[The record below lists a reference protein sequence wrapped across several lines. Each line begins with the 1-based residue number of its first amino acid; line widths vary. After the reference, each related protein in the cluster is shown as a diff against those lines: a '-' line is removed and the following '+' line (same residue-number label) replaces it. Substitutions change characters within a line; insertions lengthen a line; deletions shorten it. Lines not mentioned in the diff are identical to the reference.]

1 MKQDNQILNDIT
13 PTDEEILND
22 SIPTDEELVNNA
34 IESVNNLINNF
45 KSNAIV
51 SLKNNTYSKDIVWQ
65 YDLQKDLSLIKISFK
80 APYGYF
86 SEDLIREIAS
96 NNKPIRKKL
105 YFQVY
110 KATERPSVEAKL
122 KTLFNKQS
130 VIFAELNQ
138 IYNQFEAELQSINE
152 EETGEELQTQLKN
165 LVYGIADIVS
175 KIDLND
181 TFKYNEW
188 VYNF

>member
-1 MKQDNQILNDIT
+1 MKQDN
-13 PTDEEILND
+13 EILNNTT
-22 SIPTDEELVNNA
+22 PTDEELVNNA
-34 IESVNNLINNF
+34 IESVKNLINFF

-51 SLKNNTYSKDIVWQ
+51 SLKDDTYSKDIVWQ
-65 YDLQKDLSLIKISFK
+65 YNLQKDLSLIKISFK

-86 SEDLIREIAS
+86 SEDLIKEIAN

-110 KATERPSVEAKL
+110 QATDRPSVEAKL

-130 VIFAELNQ
+130 VIFSELNQ

-152 EETGEELQTQLKN
+152 EETGEELQTQLQN
-165 LVYGIADIVS
+165 LVYGIAEIVS

-181 TFKYNEW
+181 TFIYLDWVYKYNSI
-188 VYNF
+188 